1 MDFGGVRVRQ
11 KNLIITGFCCL
22 FLSACTSV
30 HTPAPVVNLSKGK
43 ITSSKK
49 IHIKNNR
56 YKVRKGDTL
65 FAIAFSANKDVR
77 TVAKINNIKPPYTI
91 YPGQTI
97 LLTYSKKANKTVK
110 VSPLKIKNNTNNKPL
125 NNKVSKK
132 ELDPPPQREYVQKQ
146 ASKKTNDTSTL
157 LNKKV
162 RWNWPAV
169 GKVTRR
175 FSIKENGYKG
185 IQITNKTG
193 TSIKAAANGIVVY
206 AGSALRGYGN
216 LIILKHT
223 DDYLSAYAHNS
234 KLLVRE
240 QQQVKVGQKIAE
252 MGNSD
257 SSSVAL
263 RFEVRYRGKS
273 VDPMRYLPRK

>member
-1 MDFGGVRVRQ
+1 MWVRRS
-11 KNLIITGFCCL
+11 NFLIVGLLCSSL
-22 FLSACTSV
+22 VACSSV

-43 ITSSKK
+43 TTSSKK

-56 YKVRKGDTL
+56 YKVKKGDTL
-65 FAIAFSANKDVR
+65 FSIAFSANKDIR
-77 TVAKINNIKPPYTI
+77 TVAKINKIKPPYTI

-97 LLTYSKKANKTVK
+97 LLTYPKKSNKTAK
-110 VSPLKIKNNTNNKPL
+110 KTPLKTKKYTTNKPL
-125 NNKVSKK
+125 NNKPSKK
-132 ELDPPPQREYVQKQ
+132 ELDPPKQREYVQSQ

-193 TSIKAAANGIVVY
+193 TSIKAAASGIVVY

-252 MGNSD
+252 MGSSD
-257 SSSVAL
+257 ASSVAL

-273 VDPMRYLPRK
+273 VDPIRYLPKK